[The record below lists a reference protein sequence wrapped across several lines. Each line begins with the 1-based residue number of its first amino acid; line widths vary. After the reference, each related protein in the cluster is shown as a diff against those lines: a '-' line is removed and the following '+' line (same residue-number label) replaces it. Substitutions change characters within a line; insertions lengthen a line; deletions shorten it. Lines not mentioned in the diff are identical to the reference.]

1 MKAVILCAGSGK
13 RTGLKYPKCL
23 YTFRDKKSL
32 LEKNIRLLKKK
43 KFKNS
48 DIFIVTGFK
57 SNLIKNKTNNKYN
70 YIHNKNYKTTNMV
83 YSLNLFL
90 RKISKKSD
98 VLIIYSDIMFDEK
111 CLSLV
116 IKSKKKIVTLID
128 SDWLKKWK
136 LKKNYQSDLE
146 ELLIKNNK
154 IVKLGKKTNNLK
166 NISGRFVGIT
176 KLSQNILKDFNNLKL
191 LDKILSKNR
200 KVDFTNFLMILIQKK
215 YTVYPLLKNLK
226 WAEFDTIDDFKRFK
240 KLK

>member
-1 MKAVILCAGSGK
+1 
-13 RTGLKYPKCL
+13 
-23 YTFRDKKSL
+23 
-32 LEKNIRLLKKK
+32 
-43 KFKNS
+43 
-48 DIFIVTGFK
+48 
-57 SNLIKNKTNNKYN
+57 
-70 YIHNKNYKTTNMV
+70 
-83 YSLNLFL
+83 
-90 RKISKKSD
+90 
-98 VLIIYSDIMFDEK
+98 MFDEK

-136 LKKNYQSDLE
+136 LKKNYQNDLE

-226 WAEFDTIDDFKRFK
+226 WALAFYSRLYF
-240 KLK
+240 

>member
-43 KFKNS
+43 KFKDS

-98 VLIIYSDIMFDEK
+98 VLIIYSDIIFDEK

-200 KVDFTNFLMILIQKK
+200 KVDFTNFLMILIRKK

-226 WAEFDTIDDFKRFK
+226 WAEFDTIDDFKRFE